1 MMIIARLVL
10 AKYLHVRLFKNPH
23 KTVVL
28 FESYDHKGRVA
39 TFHAK
44 SNEYY
49 LPQRQGKTLTQKR
62 ASPAFVNRF
71 HFLKLRMFVLFLEFE
86 VKETLSD

>member
-1 MMIIARLVL
+1 MMINARLVL
-10 AKYLHVRLFKNPH
+10 AKYLHIKLFKNSH
-23 KTVVL
+23 KPLVL
-28 FESYDHKGRVA
+28 FESYDHEGRVA

-62 ASPAFVNRF
+62 TSPAFVNRF
-71 HFLKLRMFVLFLEFE
+71 HFLKLRMVVLLLEYE